1 MAVIYINCIGKQGVK
16 NFEKTFHDIIDAN
29 DCFEERMK
37 EDKWEHVEITQQLKV
52 YLPITNEIFTS

>member
-1 MAVIYINCIGKQGVK
+1 MSVLYVSCIGKQGVK
-16 NFEKTFHDIIDAN
+16 DFEEMFHDIIEAN

-52 YLPITNEIFTS
+52 YLPRTKEIFSA